1 MCRVAPREGVLDG
14 EAAGHEA
21 GHTEADHGFG
31 PVRVGFEVE
40 RQAMVEHVY
49 RSVTEA
55 VELLVVRRDARR
67 NRQSRFGEGG
77 PSRVGDTARAAL
89 VPNGQW
95 E

>member
-1 MCRVAPREGVLDG
+1 M
-14 EAAGHEA
+14 
-21 GHTEADHGFG
+21 
-31 PVRVGFEVE
+31 
-40 RQAMVEHVY
+40 Y